1 MGPLSHADLHIRGA
15 KTMPTFD
22 TPAPISVTV
31 ELGVGDLRVNATER
45 TDTVVEVRP
54 SDPGKKSDVAAAEQT
69 RVEYANGSLLIKTPN
84 GWRPFGPRKGADSVD
99 ILIDVPAGSQLH
111 ATTGIASLHCAGR
124 LGESRLNTGVG
135 DVQVTE
141 ASPVTI
147 RSGAGDIA
155 IARTTGHADI
165 KTGSGRVRIGS
176 IAGTAVVRNSNGDN
190 WIGDISDDLRV
201 SSANG
206 RIVVDHAGATVTA
219 KTANGEIRIGD
230 VRRGAIVAQTSMGA
244 IDISVREGVA
254 AWLDL
259 NTSFGNV
266 ANGLDAVAKP
276 EPGVESVEVRART
289 SFGDIRIHRAVASA
303 AVGIA

>member
-1 MGPLSHADLHIRGA
+1 
-15 KTMPTFD
+15 MPTFD

-31 ELGVGDLRVNATER
+31 DLSVGDLRVNATDR

-69 RVEYANGSLLIKTPN
+69 RVEYANGSLIIKTPS
-84 GWRPFGPRKGADSVD
+84 GWRPFGPRKGSESVD
-99 ILIDVPAGSQLH
+99 IAIEMPAGSQLN
-111 ATTGIASLHCAGR
+111 ATCGVAPVHCAGR

-141 ASPVTI
+141 ASQVTI
-147 RSGAGDIA
+147 RTGAGDISIDRA
-155 IARTTGHADI
+155 TGHADI
-165 KTGSGRVRIGS
+165 KTGTGRIRIGS

-190 WIGDISDDLRV
+190 WIGDVSDDLRV

-219 KTANGEIRIGD
+219 KTANGDIRIGD
-230 VRRGAIVAQTSMGA
+230 VRRGAVVAQTSMGA

-259 NTSFGNV
+259 HTSFGNV
-266 ANGLDAVAKP
+266 TNDLEATSKP
-276 EPGVESVEVRART
+276 EPGADSVEVRART
-289 SFGDIRIHRAVASA
+289 PFGDIRIHRAVAA
-303 AVGIA
+303 AVAGIV

>member
-1 MGPLSHADLHIRGA
+1 
-15 KTMPTFD
+15 MPTFD

-31 ELGVGDLRVNATER
+31 DLSVGELRVNATDR
-45 TDTVVEVRP
+45 TDTVVDVRP

-69 RVEYANGSLLIKTPN
+69 RVEYANGSLVIKTPS

-99 ILIDVPAGSQLH
+99 IHIDGPAGAQLH
-111 ATTGIASLHCAGR
+111 ATSGVGALHCAGR

-135 DVQVTE
+135 DVQVSE

-147 RSGAGDIA
+147 RTGAGDITLDH
-155 IARTTGHADI
+155 TTGNADI
-165 KTGSGRVRIGS
+165 KTGTGRVRIGS

-190 WIGDISDDLRV
+190 WIGDVSDDLRV

-219 KTANGEIRIGD
+219 KTANGDIRIGD

-244 IDISVREGVA
+244 IDISVHEGVA

-259 NTSFGNV
+259 HTSFGNV
-266 ANGLDAVAKP
+266 VNGLEATAKP

-289 SFGDIRIHRAVASA
+289 PFGDIRIHRAEAAA
-303 AVGIA
+303 AVIV